1 MKIIKKKFENS
12 TIEIRKHLG
21 KKKKQNR
28 EYKEKEIIKD
38 IIQKNFPECKD
49 RNL

>member
-1 MKIIKKKFENS
+1 MKIIKKKIWEFHYRNKKTS
-12 TIEIRKHLG
+12 R
-21 KKKKQNR
+21 KKKQNR

-38 IIQKNFPECKD
+38 IIQKNFPEYKD

>member
-12 TIEIRKHLG
+12 AIEIRKHLG
-21 KKKKQNR
+21 KKKQNR